1 MNTAPDFSSKL
12 GERIREERKRLAL
25 TQAEFAE
32 RVGVKVLAQG
42 AYESGRREPRAS
54 YFDLASKIGADA
66 VYLVTGNR
74 HLASPSQIDLRKA
87 EMEAFRAL
95 DDEMLNKYGSLL
107 DGKERYF
114 VFDALRDRLLLS
126 R

>member
-1 MNTAPDFSSKL
+1 M
-12 GERIREERKRLAL
+12 
-25 TQAEFAE
+25 
-32 RVGVKVLAQG
+32 
-42 AYESGRREPRAS
+42 
-54 YFDLASKIGADA
+54 
-66 VYLVTGNR
+66 
-74 HLASPSQIDLRKA
+74 ASPSQIDLRKA
-87 EMEAFRAL
+87 EMDAFSAL